1 MLYKHTYIFNVLPD
15 FQLTFEFHFHSLQV
29 SQEDLDREMKVEILE
44 FCLGYIGYIGPRLFR
59 VYK

>member
-1 MLYKHTYIFNVLPD
+1 MFPPISS
-15 FQLTFEFHFHSLQV
+15 LTSDFHFHSLQV

-44 FCLGYIGYIGPRLFR
+44 FCLGYKGYIGPRLFR